1 MCMVAERLVELA
13 ALILVAIDH
22 WWIIATA
29 IGLLSILWIGASRL
43 WVVEDQSVADRWKRL
58 VRKVIRIRRLRRVWA
73 NLGHHL
79 QQWRQLKDK
88 EQ

>member
-22 WWIIATA
+22 WWIIAIA

-43 WVVEDQSVADRWKRL
+43 LVVEDRSVADRWERL